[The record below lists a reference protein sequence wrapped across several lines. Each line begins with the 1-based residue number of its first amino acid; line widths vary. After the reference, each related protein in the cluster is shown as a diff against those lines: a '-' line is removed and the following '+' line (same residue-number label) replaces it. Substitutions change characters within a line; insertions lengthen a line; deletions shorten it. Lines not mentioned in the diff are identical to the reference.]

1 MFRKIDDLYVK
12 KLALTFA
19 SLFVGLTLC
28 VGAASA
34 APTRAQFIRQGDAL
48 CTQVK
53 RDLVPVR
60 RQAEAAKAL
69 PRAQMWSAVTR
80 LWTSQIQIQ
89 RRFTLRFHALGL
101 PAGDSRAHG
110 IVSGLDLGLVL
121 ATRVRNGFASRS
133 TSALATALP
142 AYLRHTVSLN
152 KRVVAY
158 GFRVCGR

>member
-1 MFRKIDDLYVK
+1 MFRKIDDLYVN

-48 CTQVK
+48 CMQVK
-53 RDLVPVR
+53 SELVPLR

-80 LWTSQIQIQ
+80 LWTSQIQ
-89 RRFTLRFHALGL
+89 RFHALGL
-101 PAGDSRAHG
+101 PAGDSRAHA
-110 IVSGLDLGLVL
+110 IVSGLDLGVVL